1 MIYIL
6 EQLKRISPE
15 IDILIFPEEMILSEK
30 ETEWPKVDALVCFY
44 SEGFPL
50 YKAQNYCKMHKPF

>member
-30 ETEWPKVDALVCFY
+30 ETDWPKVDALVCFY

-50 YKAQNYCKMHKPF
+50 YKA